1 MFFKAI
7 INASAIAGLAAA
19 VPFSTN
25 TTSAC
30 PTLCVDAIND
40 CGVMYGGCYPIC
52 SPELYPT
59 SPPCTPTTPIT
70 TPTITPITPDITITL
85 ITPTPDPIINST
97 L

>member
-7 INASAIAGLAAA
+7 ITASAIVGLAAA
-19 VPFSTN
+19 GPFRTN
-25 TTSAC
+25 TTTSAC

-40 CGVMYGGCYPIC
+40 CGVICYPVC

-59 SPPCTPTTPIT
+59 PPPCTRSTPIT
-70 TPTITPITPDITITL
+70 TPTISL
-85 ITPTPDPIINST
+85 ITPTPDPITNST

>member
-40 CGVMYGGCYPIC
+40 CGVICYPIC

-59 SPPCTPTTPIT
+59 PPSCTPTTA
-70 TPTITPITPDITITL
+70 TITPITPTPNYIT
-85 ITPTPDPIINST
+85 NST

>member
-7 INASAIAGLAAA
+7 INASAIAGLAVA

-59 SPPCTPTTPIT
+59 PPPCTPTTPTT

-85 ITPTPDPIINST
+85 ITPTPDPIMNSNS
-97 L
+97 

>member
-7 INASAIAGLAAA
+7 ITASAIVGLAAA
-19 VPFSTN
+19 GSFRTN
-25 TTSAC
+25 TTTSAC

-40 CGVMYGGCYPIC
+40 CGVMYGACYPVC

-59 SPPCTPTTPIT
+59 PPPCTRSTPIT
-70 TPTITPITPDITITL
+70 TPTISL
-85 ITPTPDPIINST
+85 ITPTPDPITNST